1 MRFTLVAAFTLV
13 GVSSVA
19 FGQSGPYLA
28 TVIDSGAKLRA
39 GASEQFPDTAT
50 LRQGDRLLVDHEE
63 PNGWLAVQDA
73 PGKLYSLSWIQ
84 MQFLSEFDRN
94 TPTPLNLT
102 VVADTTLAA
111 GQIGVTQPLTYF
123 RKTKIPAGSILT
135 VIGPKVTFE
144 GKSWYPVV
152 PPSGD
157 FRYIAKQLVQMDKT
171 ANVSAY
177 TVRESSATQ
186 LSNGFPP
193 AAITPAGSNIPPQ
206 PFATSP
212 NIIGGPPVLPA
223 VGTPVGNGSSTVPA
237 ITASSQTSGQ
247 PVVQNPLW
255 AQAEAAEKDGRLA
268 AAEDLYFQLAR
279 LMNEPGGDHDVANMC
294 YTRIHSLREKTKKQ
308 TSTSGTP
315 TSTPRTTTVN
325 PTQSVN
331 ANLTPT
337 VGVAS
342 PPVGGNLKPGV
353 IASGKLTRSVL
364 DIDGR
369 KTFALEDSM
378 GLRLAYVVA
387 GQGVDLER
395 YLNKW
400 IDVYGSSTTRKD
412 ASKPVVVASSVES
425 AK

>member
-73 PGKLYSLSWIQ
+73 PGKLYSLSWVSIQ
-84 MQFLSEFDRN
+84 FVNFDS
-94 TPTPLNLT
+94 TKPLPQNVT
-102 VVADTTLAA
+102 VEDDTTLAP
-111 GQIGVTQPLTYF
+111 GQIGIAQPLTYF

-135 VIGPKVTFE
+135 VIGPKITFE
-144 GKSWYPVV
+144 AKSWYPVV

-157 FRYIAKQLVQMDKT
+157 YRYIAKQLVQMDKP
-171 ANVSAY
+171 ANVSGY
-177 TVRESSATQ
+177 TVRESPATQ
-186 LSNGFPP
+186 LPNTFPP
-193 AAITPAGSNIPPQ
+193 TAITPVGSNIPPQ
-206 PFATSP
+206 PFATTP
-212 NIIGGPPVLPA
+212 NIIGGPPALPT
-223 VGTPVGNGSSTVPA
+223 VGTPVASGSSTVPTS
-237 ITASSQTSGQ
+237 IGSSPTPAK

-255 AQAEAAEKDGRLA
+255 AQAEAAEQDGRLDD
-268 AAEDLYFQLAR
+268 AEKLYFQLAR
-279 LMNEPGGDHDVANMC
+279 LMNEPGGDHDIANMC
-294 YTRIHSLREKTKKQ
+294 YTRIHSLREKKR
-308 TSTSGTP
+308 TSPSGTP
-315 TSTPRTTTVN
+315 TSTPRTTIVN

-337 VGVAS
+337 VGLAS

-353 IASGKLTRSVL
+353 IASGKLTRTVL

-378 GLRLAYVVA
+378 GIRVAYVVA

-395 YLNKW
+395 YLNKRV
-400 IDVYGSSTTRKD
+400 DVYGSSTTRKD
-412 ASKPVVVASSVES
+412 VSKPVVVASSAES
-425 AK
+425 VQ

>member
-39 GASEQFPDTAT
+39 NTSEVYPDTAT

-63 PNGWLAVQDA
+63 SNGWLAVQDA
-73 PGKLYSLSWIQ
+73 PGKLYSLSWVI
-84 MQFLSEFDRN
+84 MQFVDFD
-94 TPTPLNLT
+94 TTKPLPQNVT
-102 VVADTTLAA
+102 VQDDTTLAP
-111 GQIGVTQPLTYF
+111 GQIGVAQPLTYI
-123 RKTKIPAGSILT
+123 RQTKIPAGTILT
-135 VIGPKVTFE
+135 VIGQKVLYE
-144 GKSWYPVV
+144 GKSWYPVI

-157 FRYIAKQLVQMDKT
+157 FRYIPKQLVRMDKI
-171 ANVSAY
+171 ANVSGY

-186 LSNGFPP
+186 FPNALPP
-193 AAITPAGSNIPPQ
+193 ASITPVSSNIPPQ
-206 PFATSP
+206 PLATTP
-212 NIIGGPPVLPA
+212 NIIGGPPSLPT
-223 VGTPVGNGSSTVPA
+223 VGTPVSNGSSTVPA
-237 ITASSQTSGQ
+237 ITASSPTPAK
-247 PVVQNPLW
+247 PVVQHPLW

-279 LMNEPGGDHDVANMC
+279 LMNEPGGDHDIANMC
-294 YTRIHSLREKTKKQ
+294 YTRIHSLREKTQKQ

-315 TSTPRTTTVN
+315 TSTPRTTIVN
-325 PTQSVN
+325 PTQSIN

-337 VGVAS
+337 VGLAS

-378 GLRLAYVVA
+378 GQRLAYVVA

-395 YLNKW
+395 YLNKR
-400 IDVYGSSTTRKD
+400 IDVYGTSTTRKD
-412 ASKPVVVASSVES
+412 VSKPVVVASSVEL
-425 AK
+425 AQ